1 MPAPSISP
9 PPQGVAT
16 SAAGADQL
24 ALSQGLLGRL
34 GRTDDDHRVL
44 RCARPTSV
52 VYHVLARKGPTGV
65 AVRGIKPIAKT
76 GKHNK

>member
-34 GRTDDDHRVL
+34 GRTDDDYRVL
-44 RCARPTSV
+44 RCA
-52 VYHVLARKGPTGV
+52 
-65 AVRGIKPIAKT
+65 
-76 GKHNK
+76 

>member
-1 MPAPSISP
+1 MGAFASAATHPLGPHIDHLRAEAAHMPAPSISP

-44 RCARPTSV
+44 RCA
-52 VYHVLARKGPTGV
+52 
-65 AVRGIKPIAKT
+65 
-76 GKHNK
+76 